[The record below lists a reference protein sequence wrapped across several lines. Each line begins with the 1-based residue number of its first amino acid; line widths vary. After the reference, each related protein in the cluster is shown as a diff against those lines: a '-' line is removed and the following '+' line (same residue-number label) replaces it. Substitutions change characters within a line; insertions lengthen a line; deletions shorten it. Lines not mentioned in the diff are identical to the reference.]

1 MTAFDDKTIH
11 YIIHGADGR
20 IRQSGSC
27 EASVLPLYAT
37 LFGDGYSAIEV
48 PAEQYRIDIDATS
61 YVRAGV
67 ITPKHVALEVTEY
80 TIQADGVDRVCFAVP
95 AGTSVLHAG
104 EIVAIEDGIFEFTTD
119 VLGDHRFS
127 FIAPPAFHHFEVIIH
142 AV

>member
-27 EASVLPLYAT
+27 EASVLPRYAT

-48 PAEQYRIDIDATS
+48 PAEQYRMDIDATS
-61 YVRAGV
+61 YVRDGV
-67 ITPKHVALEVTEY
+67 IVPKRSALEITEY
-80 TIQADGVDRVCFAVP
+80 TIRADGIEKVRFAVP
-95 AGTSVLHAG
+95 AGTSVVHANK
-104 EIVAIEDGIFEFTTD
+104 IVAIEDGIFEFTTD
-119 VLGDHRFS
+119 VRGDHRFPL
-127 FIAPPAFHHFEVIIH
+127 IAAAGFHDFEVTIH